1 MLFARL
7 LSKIFDKK
15 NGIILIDSQGQ
26 KYICGKPNLNNPLTL
41 KLLKKDLNWK
51 LVLNPDL
58 NFPEA
63 YMRGEIEIENGS
75 LLDFLNM
82 TFENIGRQGKI
93 NTLGYIVRRIFHAWR
108 FITNY
113 NLPGRAKVNAQFHYD
128 IGEEKGESLYDLF
141 LDKKH
146 RQYSC
151 AYFLK
156 DDESLENAQQNK
168 INHIIKKL
176 NLKAEQRILDIGCGW
191 GGLAFEIA
199 RQSQC
204 EVTGI
209 SLSKNQIE
217 YCKRKA
223 KELKLDNQVSFELCD
238 YRQVKDQF
246 DRVVTVGFMEHL
258 GRKFHKTFFK
268 TLNKLMTDNGIALCH
283 TIGSINPPGPVQPFI
298 QKHIFK
304 GGVVPSLSELI
315 KPIESNGLILGDI
328 EFIIKHYDK
337 TLKIWLERFL
347 KNKEKVKFLYN
358 KEFVRM
364 WEFYLASCSAA
375 FKFRELVVFQL
386 QIIKNFSALPSN
398 RRDYIYSNN

>member
-1 MLFARL
+1 MQDYYLKYL
-7 LSKIFDKK
+7 IKK
-15 NGIILIDSQGQ
+15 DGIVLIDSQGQ

-63 YMRGEIEIENGS
+63 YMRGEIEIKNGS

-82 TFENIGRQGKI
+82 TCENIGHHGEV
-93 NTLGYIVRRIFHAWR
+93 NTLGYIVKKIFHAWR

-176 NLKAEQRILDIGCGW
+176 NLKGEQRILDIGCGW

-209 SLSKNQIE
+209 SLSKKPNRVLQKKS
-217 YCKRKA
+217 KRIKTG
-223 KELKLDNQVSFELCD
+223 QSS
-238 YRQVKDQF
+238 
-246 DRVVTVGFMEHL
+246 
-258 GRKFHKTFFK
+258 KF
-268 TLNKLMTDNGIALCH
+268 
-283 TIGSINPPGPVQPFI
+283 
-298 QKHIFK
+298 
-304 GGVVPSLSELI
+304 
-315 KPIESNGLILGDI
+315 
-328 EFIIKHYDK
+328 
-337 TLKIWLERFL
+337 
-347 KNKEKVKFLYN
+347 
-358 KEFVRM
+358 
-364 WEFYLASCSAA
+364 
-375 FKFRELVVFQL
+375 
-386 QIIKNFSALPSN
+386 
-398 RRDYIYSNN
+398 

>member
-1 MLFARL
+1 
-7 LSKIFDKK
+7 
-15 NGIILIDSQGQ
+15 
-26 KYICGKPNLNNPLTL
+26 
-41 KLLKKDLNWK
+41 
-51 LVLNPDL
+51 
-58 NFPEA
+58 
-63 YMRGEIEIENGS
+63 
-75 LLDFLNM
+75 
-82 TFENIGRQGKI
+82 
-93 NTLGYIVRRIFHAWR
+93 
-108 FITNY
+108 
-113 NLPGRAKVNAQFHYD
+113 
-128 IGEEKGESLYDLF
+128 
-141 LDKKH
+141 
-146 RQYSC
+146 
-151 AYFLK
+151 
-156 DDESLENAQQNK
+156 
-168 INHIIKKL
+168 
-176 NLKAEQRILDIGCGW
+176 LKAEQRILDIGCGW

-258 GRKFHKTFFK
+258 GRKFYKTFFK

-304 GGVVPSLSELI
+304 GGIVPSLSELI

-337 TLKIWLERFL
+337 TLEIWLKRFL
-347 KNKEKVKFLYN
+347 KNKEKAKFLYN

-375 FKFRELVVFQL
+375 FKFRDLVVFQL
-386 QIIKNFSALPSN
+386 QIIKNFGALPSN